1 MNCRKCQNVMNPQ
14 ERFCSKCGTD
24 SFMEQPSALV
34 HGRTS
39 NWDAHVKVLGWI
51 LIISSLFMAIP
62 ALSLFLFPGMMRMGM
77 IPRSFPFAGPVFTGI
92 ALTFITIPTVNIIA
106 GIGLMK
112 YREWARILT
121 LILAAFMLI
130 GFPFGTAIGIYAFW
144 VLLSSEGSAAYR
156 RGVLSEGRGWAYSN
170 HAGRDNR

>member
-24 SFMEQPSALV
+24 SFTGQPSASV
-34 HGRTS
+34 YARTS

-51 LIISSLFMAIP
+51 FIISSAFMAIP
-62 ALSLFLFPGMMRMGM
+62 ALGLFLFPGMMRMGM
-77 IPRSFPFAGPVFTGI
+77 IPRPFPFAGPVFAGI

-106 GIGLMK
+106 GIGLLK

-144 VLLSSEGSAAYR
+144 VLLSSEGSVSYR
-156 RGVLSEGRGWAYSN
+156 LASSRESRGWTYSN
-170 HAGRDNR
+170 PAGPNGG